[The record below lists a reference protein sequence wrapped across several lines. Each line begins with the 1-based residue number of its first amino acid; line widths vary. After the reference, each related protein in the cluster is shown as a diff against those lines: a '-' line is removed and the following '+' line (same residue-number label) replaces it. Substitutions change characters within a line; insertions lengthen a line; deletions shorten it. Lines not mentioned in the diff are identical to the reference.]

1 MKEDPARDAMFE
13 PGLLWE
19 QCLQARVLEKG
30 SKAMRQ
36 EGNFGKKK
44 LDMQRYELAHSILE
58 IIQNLLSGLAGI
70 AD

>member
-1 MKEDPARDAMFE
+1 
-13 PGLLWE
+13 
-19 QCLQARVLEKG
+19 
-30 SKAMRQ
+30 MRQ